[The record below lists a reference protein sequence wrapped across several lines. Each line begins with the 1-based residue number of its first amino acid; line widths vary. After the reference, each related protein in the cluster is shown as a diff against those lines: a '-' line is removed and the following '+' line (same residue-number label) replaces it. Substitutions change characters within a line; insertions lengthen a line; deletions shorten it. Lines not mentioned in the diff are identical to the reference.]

1 MRRRLLVATCVVLFR
16 DFDHAASAEYLRQPW
31 YQPVTLVTSGG
42 SIAVV
47 ADTRHALAA
56 AGGVALAVVV
66 AAVVAVVAAAAAAA
80 AIVSEN

>member
-16 DFDHAASAEYLRQPW
+16 DFDHAASAEYRRQPW

-42 SIAVV
+42 SIAAV

-66 AAVVAVVAAAAAAA
+66 AAVVAVVAAAAA
-80 AIVSEN
+80 IVSEN